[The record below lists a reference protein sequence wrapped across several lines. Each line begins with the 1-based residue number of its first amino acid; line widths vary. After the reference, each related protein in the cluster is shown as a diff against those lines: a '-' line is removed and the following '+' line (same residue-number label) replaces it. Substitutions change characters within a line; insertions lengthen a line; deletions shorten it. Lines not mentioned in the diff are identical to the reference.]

1 MAKSHRSFEDVEV
14 DVHVGG
20 RVRVRRTLLGMNQ
33 TQLGESLGVTFQQV
47 QKYENG
53 ANRISA
59 SRLYQIGRVLD
70 VPVPYFFE
78 DLPESG
84 KAVQRRPT
92 GSKAPPTKQ
101 DPMIRS
107 ETLKLVRAYYRI
119 EDADVRQCLRD
130 TVRALANE
138 GRRRH
143 A

>member
-1 MAKSHRSFEDVEV
+1 
-14 DVHVGG
+14 
-20 RVRVRRTLLGMNQ
+20 MNQ
-33 TQLGESLGVTFQQV
+33 TKLGEALGVTFQQV

-84 KAVQRRPT
+84 KSAQRRPT

-101 DPMIRS
+101 DPMTRS

-130 TVRALANE
+130 TVTALANE